1 MLFHYLPLKSMESAQ
16 KIIPGI
22 LRLPRFRWV
31 DYHGQPG
38 DLFKLYEKHIQKK
51 M

>member
-22 LRLPRFRWV
+22 LRLLSMGRLSR
-31 DYHGQPG
+31 
-38 DLFKLYEKHIQKK
+38 DLFIDGAFVVVLLHSFK
-51 M
+51 